1 MGYNRGFRALNRRE
15 YKVNSFHFTVKTAKK
30 TPVLAFLESKKVTL
44 YPVLKAGRA
53 PNLET
58 IPFAS
63 EA

>member
-1 MGYNRGFRALNRRE
+1 MGYNRGFRALNRSE
-15 YKVNSFHFTVKTAKK
+15 YKHNSFHFTVKTANK

-44 YPVLKAGRA
+44 LLVLKAPRA

-63 EA
+63 KA